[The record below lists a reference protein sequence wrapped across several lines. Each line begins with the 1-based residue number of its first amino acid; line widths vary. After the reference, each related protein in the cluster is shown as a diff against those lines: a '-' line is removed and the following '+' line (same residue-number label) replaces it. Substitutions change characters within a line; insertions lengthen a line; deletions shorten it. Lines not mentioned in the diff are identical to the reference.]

1 MRCGIWA
8 ASGNGTAARGRAR
21 QTGVAAV
28 EFAILA
34 IVFFTLVMSVI
45 ELARAMFVINTL
57 HEVTRH
63 AANAAS
69 LTSHGDAGAL
79 AAIRQRAVFRNAPGP
94 LTLSAPVSDGSV
106 RFSYFAL
113 PRAADG
119 ALTLQE
125 IPAASLPTCP
135 RQNREICMA
144 NPNAANCIR
153 FVAASICDETYQ
165 SACSPVIYRPFLPL
179 ISFPLA
185 LTKATTIR
193 AVESFGSLPEGTP
206 CL

>member
-1 MRCGIWA
+1 MRCGIWR
-8 ASGNGTAARGRAR
+8 ASGTGTAARTRSR
-21 QTGVAAV
+21 QAGVAAV
-28 EFAILA
+28 EFALLA
-34 IVFFTLVMSVI
+34 VVFFTLVVSVI

-57 HEVTRH
+57 YEVTRH
-63 AANAAS
+63 AANAAA
-69 LTSHGDAGAL
+69 LTSHADTAAL
-79 AAIRQRAVFRNAPGP
+79 DAIRQRAVLRDTPGD
-94 LTLSAPVSDGSV
+94 LLLSAPVSDESV

-113 PRAADG
+113 LRAGDG

-125 IPAASLPTCP
+125 IPTTSLPTCA

-153 FVAASICDETYQ
+153 FVSASICDETNQ
-165 SACSPVIYRPFLPL
+165 AACKAVIYRPVVPL
-179 ISFPLA
+179 VSFPLA

>member
-8 ASGNGTAARGRAR
+8 ASGNAAIARGYAR
-21 QTGVAAV
+21 QAGVAAV

-63 AANAAS
+63 AANAATF
-69 LTSHGDAGAL
+69 TSHSDADAL
-79 AAIRQRAVFRNAPGP
+79 AAIRQRAVFRNASGN
-94 LTLSAPVSDGSV
+94 LMLAAPVSDDSV

-119 ALTLQE
+119 SLTLRE
-125 IPAASLPTCP
+125 IPAASLPTCS

-144 NPNAANCIR
+144 DPNAENCIR
-153 FVAASICDETYQ
+153 FVSASICDETDQ
-165 SACSPVIYRPFLPL
+165 TACTSVTYRPFLPL

-193 AVESFGSLPEGTP
+193 AVESFGSMPEGTP

>member
-1 MRCGIWA
+1 MKRGTWA
-8 ASGNGTAARGRAR
+8 ASGHGPAMRGRAR
-21 QTGVAAV
+21 QAGATAV

-34 IVFFTLVMSVI
+34 IVFFTLVMAVI
-45 ELARAMFVINTL
+45 ELARAMFAIHTL

-69 LTSHGDAGAL
+69 LTSHGDAASL
-79 AAIRQRAVFRNAPGP
+79 AAIRQRAVWRNSPGP
-94 LTLSAPVSDGSV
+94 LMLAAPVSDDSV

-113 PRAADG
+113 PRDADG

-125 IPAASLPTCP
+125 IPTASLPTCS
-135 RQNREICMA
+135 RHNREICMA

-153 FVAASICDETYQ
+153 FVAASICDET
-165 SACSPVIYRPFLPL
+165 SAATCRPVVYRPFLPL
-179 ISFPLA
+179 IAFPLE
-185 LTKATTIR
+185 LTRATTIR
-193 AVESFGSLPEGTP
+193 AVESFGSMPEGTP